1 MLYCSFVGSYKLLLY
16 STHILMCAI
25 LGPSY
30 CKYGV
35 VATAY
40 IDNIHHYIT
49 LRHQS
54 TKCLRSTKH
63 GSKALIP
70 LPFYNSCVC
79 HCTALFV
86 LTVAVNQSVSTC
98 EWITVC
104 DTSFDVLYES
114 VLTVWHPKEKG
125 VALSLAHTTQVIK
138 QLEKERLVKLYCTMT
153 TTGIYFTI
161 IFMYCICNYYL
172 LCIFLMVSVN
182 IWVSGS
188 GTFTINSDTV
198 RSV

>member
-16 STHILMCAI
+16 STHNLLCAI

-30 CKYGV
+30 CKYSV

-49 LRHQS
+49 LGHQS
-54 TKCLRSTKH
+54 IKCLRSTKH
-63 GSKALIP
+63 GYEALIP
-70 LPFYNSCVC
+70 LPFCNSSVC

-125 VALSLAHTTQVIK
+125 VALSLAQTTQVIK
-138 QLEKERLVKLYCTMT
+138 QLDKGKTGKTVLYYDN
-153 TTGIYFTI
+153 YFTI
-161 IFMYCICNYYL
+161 IFTYCICNYYL
-172 LCIFLMVSVN
+172 LCIFLLVSVN

-188 GTFTINSDTV
+188 GTVTIIPDTV